1 MASQKF
7 PLSVAD
13 KQQCLYVKPLPPGDL
28 GALGRKYE
36 EAGQYH
42 DALDFYQAA
51 GDRASIARLADRA
64 VEEADLVLLLNT
76 ARALGEEPSRN
87 KIENLQRRAQERG
100 MESVAKRAAT
110 FLAQNS

>member
-13 KQQCLYVKPLPPGDL
+13 KQQCLFVKPLPPADL
-28 GALGRKYE
+28 SALGRTYE

-51 GDRASIARLADRA
+51 QDRSSVTRMIDRA
-64 VEEADLVLLLNT
+64 VDDADLVLLLN
-76 ARALGEEPSRN
+76 ACRALGEEAPRT
-87 KIENLQRRAQERG
+87 KIESLQHRAQERG
-100 MESVAKRAAT
+100 MESVAKRAT
-110 FLAQNS
+110 TIL

>member
-13 KQQCLYVKPLPPGDL
+13 KQQCLYVKPLPPADL

-36 EAGQYH
+36 EAGHPH

-51 GDRASIARLADRA
+51 QDRASLGRLADRA
-64 VEEADLVLLLNT
+64 VDEADLVLLLN
-76 ARALGEEPSRN
+76 ACRALGEEVSRN
-87 KIENLQRRAQERG
+87 KIENLQRKAQERG
-100 MESVAKRAAT
+100 MESVVKRAAIL
-110 FLAQNS
+110 LAQNA